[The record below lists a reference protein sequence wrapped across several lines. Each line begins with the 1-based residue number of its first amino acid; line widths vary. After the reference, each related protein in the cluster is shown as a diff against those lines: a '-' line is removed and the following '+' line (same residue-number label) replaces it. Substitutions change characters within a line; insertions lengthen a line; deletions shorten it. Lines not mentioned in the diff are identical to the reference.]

1 MNKKTFHAENK
12 QLYVVTWK
20 DTIVVQVCHV
30 GIGEKEKKTNPICCF
45 PHVSKG
51 KPMINYENMNNMF

>member
-1 MNKKTFHAENK
+1 
-12 QLYVVTWK
+12 LYVVTWK

-51 KPMINYENMNNMF
+51 KPMINYENMNNMFLFFKVKNFPRMH